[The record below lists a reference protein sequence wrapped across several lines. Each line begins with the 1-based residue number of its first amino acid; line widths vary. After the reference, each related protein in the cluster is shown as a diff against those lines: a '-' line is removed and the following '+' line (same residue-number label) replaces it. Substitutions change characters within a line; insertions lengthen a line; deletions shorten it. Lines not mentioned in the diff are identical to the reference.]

1 MSILIFLRQ
10 LSSVY
15 LGLKGE
21 TFFLT
26 LQRKLMKLLTPFLIL
41 ACMVLAQR
49 ANTQTVVT
57 IPTSTAAAC
66 NGVAYIDSS
75 QSLTSWY
82 WTDNSGNTIQNGLDT
97 LYNLCEGTY
106 ILNYTDL
113 SGPGADTFDIIEN
126 PCSSFSVVFIASTQS
141 TGNTCN
147 GELTLEVLNGTAPY
161 TCEVALL
168 SDPLN
173 PMILILAGPNSTIT
187 SLCPDSYTATVTDAN
202 GCTGSFNFN
211 VSDACVGFSVDITNV
226 QNATAPNVC
235 DGSIS
240 VAVSGGTPSY
250 TYLWSNGVTTPSASN
265 LCSGTYSL
273 YVTDAIGCQESV
285 TLSISNP
292 CSNLMVYLSGMANTD
307 TANCNGLITSAVY
320 GGSAPYYYLWD
331 TGSNDDSL
339 IYACA
344 GTHSLT
350 VTDANG
356 CNATSSFTIT
366 DSLAAAGSITANL
379 FTFDETFSGACDGSV
394 TIDNIT
400 GGVQPFTYL
409 HSNGAQSSVAT
420 NLCAGIYD
428 VTITDAT
435 GTSTTLTY
443 VIADPG
449 NVIFNLPYP
458 DSTIVDSL
466 FNNAVAN
473 CDIDYTSV
481 NAAYIYNASLAG
493 FDSVTVTWVV
503 YDSSGVNYITETYY
517 FDGGNGVYSLSLSV
531 YCPQKSVEQYLK
543 VYDQLY
549 ISDELGLTE
558 SSLNNL
564 SVFPNPFSESM
575 TIQFEKPGNYLI
587 ELIDLTGRPI
597 LTQNVSGQSTV
608 MIDGLTKLAKG
619 EYLLRIQSGN
629 EAVIHKVVK

>member
-1 MSILIFLRQ
+1 
-10 LSSVY
+10 
-15 LGLKGE
+15 
-21 TFFLT
+21 
-26 LQRKLMKLLTPFLIL
+26 MKLLAPLFILI
-41 ACMVLAQR
+41 CVLFKQSVYA
-49 ANTQTVVT
+49 QTVVT
-57 IPTSTAAAC
+57 IPTSTAVSC
-66 NGVAYIDSS
+66 DGIAYIDSS
-75 QSLTSWY
+75 QSFTSWY
-82 WTDNSGNTIQNGLDT
+82 WTDNAGNTIQNGLDT

-168 SDPLN
+168 SDPMN
-173 PMILILAGPNSTIT
+173 PMILILAASNSTFT
-187 SLCPDSYTATVTDAN
+187 SLCPDSYVATVTDAN

-211 VSDACVGFSVDITNV
+211 ITDACAGFLIDITAL

-235 DGSIS
+235 DGSVSIS
-240 VAVSGGTPSY
+240 VTGGTPGY
-250 TYLWSNGVTTPSASN
+250 TYLWSNGFTTPSATN
-265 LCSGTYSL
+265 LCSGNYDL
-273 YVTDAIGCQESV
+273 FVTDAIGCQATTSF
-285 TLSISNP
+285 SISDP
-292 CSNLMVYLSGMANTD
+292 CSNLMVYLSGTANTD
-307 TANCNGLITSAVY
+307 TANCNGLIASAVY

-331 TGSNDDSL
+331 TGANADSL
-339 IYACA
+339 FYTCA
-344 GTHSLT
+344 GIYSLT
-350 VTDANG
+350 ITDANG
-356 CNATSSFTIT
+356 CTVTSSYTIT
-366 DSLAAAGSITANL
+366 DSLSAAGSITADL
-379 FTFDETFSGACDGSV
+379 STFDETFSGACDGSV
-394 TIDNIT
+394 TVDNIT
-400 GGVQPFTYL
+400 GGVQPYSYL
-409 HSNGAQSSVAT
+409 HSNGVQSSVAT

-428 VTITDAT
+428 VIITDAT
-435 GTSTTLTY
+435 GASITLSY

-449 NVIFNLPYP
+449 NIIFNLPYP

-473 CDIDYTSV
+473 CDIDYNSV

-517 FDGGNGVYSLSLSV
+517 FGGGNGVYSLSLSV

-558 SSLNNL
+558 SALNNL
-564 SVFPNPFSESM
+564 SVFPNPFSESVS
-575 TIQFEKPGNYLI
+575 IQFEKTGDYEI
-587 ELIDLTGRPI
+587 ELLDLTGRNI
-597 LTQNVSGQSTV
+597 LSHKVMTQNTF
-608 MIDGLTKLAKG
+608 ILNGLNTLAKG
-619 EYLLRIQSGN
+619 EYLLYIHSGS
-629 EAVIHKVVK
+629 ESVVRKLVK